1 MIVVTGATGNV
12 GRPLT
17 HALAEAG
24 EQVTAVS
31 RHAVTMPDGVR
42 HVTADLAEPTSLTP
56 ALNGA
61 KALFLL
67 LSGDLH
73 TPEARPA
80 DIIGLAA
87 ASGVRRVV
95 LLSSQGVATRPLG
108 PSRVAMRAVEDALRE
123 SGLAWAVLRP
133 GGFASNALAW
143 AESVRTQGTVA
154 APFGDVGVPV
164 IDPADIAEVA
174 AACLLDAAGP
184 ASEPRGGA
192 VLPLQPIACQ
202 PYPRPSHRRQPGTG
216 SRPIRNGARGRAHR
230 SRAGWT
236 GPGALNWPP
245 SCWVFSCRRSSRRPV
260 SGTSTIRSARRWGSP
275 MKDRSP
281 TGTPRPWRIS
291 ATTPWTSAS
300 AASTP
305 CSASWKTPRAITPQS
320 PMFWPLSCAPTQ
332 PDHRRGTPG
341 YRPTCGP
348 QRRFS
353 PIGTT
358 PETRASSSIC
368 AAPI

>member
-17 HALAEAG
+17 QALAEAG

-31 RHAVTMPDGVR
+31 RHAVATPDGVR
-42 HVTADLAEPTSLTP
+42 HVTADLAEPASLTP
-56 ALNGA
+56 ALDGV

-73 TPEARPA
+73 APEARPA

-123 SGLAWAVLRP
+123 SGLDWAVLRP

-174 AACLLDAAGP
+174 AACLLDDRHTGGVYELTGPEVITPRQQAEAIAAALGSPVRFHELTRDEAKATMTRFVP
-184 ASEPRGGA
+184 AELADDTLDIISAPNPAELRISPDVER
-192 VLPLQPIACQ
+192 VLGRA
-202 PYPRPSHRRQPGTG
+202 PRPFGG
-216 SRPIRNGARGRAHR
+216 WVARNI
-230 SRAGWT
+230 
-236 GPGALNWPP
+236 AL
-245 SCWVFSCRRSSRRPV
+245 FR
-260 SGTSTIRSARRWGSP
+260 
-275 MKDRSP
+275 
-281 TGTPRPWRIS
+281 
-291 ATTPWTSAS
+291 
-300 AASTP
+300 
-305 CSASWKTPRAITPQS
+305 
-320 PMFWPLSCAPTQ
+320 
-332 PDHRRGTPG
+332 
-341 YRPTCGP
+341 
-348 QRRFS
+348 
-353 PIGTT
+353 
-358 PETRASSSIC
+358 
-368 AAPI
+368 